1 MLVLPWNRQYVHTK
15 AVCIQKETRVA
26 QLEVFTIIGTTVK
39 IYTLNK

>member
-1 MLVLPWNRQYVHTK
+1 MLVCHGTGSMSTPRQYV
-15 AVCIQKETRVA
+15 QKETRVA